1 MALDFLKFTKRI
13 VARDDCRVDA
23 VLHLNDDITLPGMIL
38 KIGAGVVLFREASDF
53 VLVRDG
59 VPAKVSFEGG
69 EIDGVIVRS
78 TVHGYL
84 IRATHPVD
92 QAA

>member
-1 MALDFLKFTKRI
+1 MALDFLKFTKRV
-13 VARDDCRVDA
+13 VAQDDCRVDA
-23 VLHLNDDITLPGMIL
+23 VLHLQEGIALPGMIL
-38 KIGAGVVLFREASDF
+38 KIGNGVVLFRESSDF

-59 VPAKVSFEGG
+59 MRAKVSFDGG
-69 EIDGVIVRS
+69 EIDGVIARS

-84 IRATHPVD
+84 IRASDPVG